1 MIKLLIKIFGLF
13 ILSII
18 ILIFYLSFFGIKT
31 KIFND
36 QIESKILGFNKQINL
51 ELQSVKLLLNPFDFT
66 ANLNTKN
73 ANLFFNNKQIQ
84 LESIKTNISLK
95 ALINKD
101 FSIDDLKISTKET
114 KIYELVSLARSV
126 QNSPKLFIL
135 DSIFKEG
142 SLVLSAYLRFD
153 KKGKVK
159 KDYEIE
165 GYLKNAKLNFLNK
178 LSIKDLNLNFNIK
191 HKRYNLETV
200 NGYFN
205 QIKLASSTIQIEE
218 KNNQFLINGKFINN
232 KKDFDINLFN
242 DLLGINFKDYN
253 LKKIIFSSEN
263 DFKLDLDKKLR
274 ISNLDINSKINLERL
289 VYKNNFSKIKNYL
302 PNLKDL
308 IELKDHEILINYKKN
323 NFNIGGAGSI
333 QNGDNLE
340 KLNYKVVK
348 KNDKII
354 FDTSI
359 DINKSALLVNEL
371 QYSKKENSKS
381 TFNVKGIFTKD
392 HNINFDLIS
401 FVENKNNFLIEN
413 LKLNNKFKVL
423 KIEKLKLDY
432 VNDNKI
438 KNKINLKKI
447 KNEYKIFGK
456 IFDISTLIDEVLMTS
471 DNDNDNNTSI
481 FHDLNTTLYINIDKT
496 YLDKETSVND
506 LNGQIIFKKNKI
518 YKLDLDSDFSNNK
531 KLTFTINTNELNEKI
546 TTLFSD
552 YPKPIVKRYKFIKGF
567 EEGTLDFNSIKK
579 NDTSNSVLVI
589 DNFKIQEVPV
599 LAKLL
604 TLASLQGIADLLT
617 GEGIRFTDFEMKF
630 TNKKGITT
638 IDEMYAIGP
647 AISILLDGYIQSEKL
662 VSLRGTLVPATT
674 INRSI
679 ASIPLLGKI
688 LVGKKV
694 GEGVFGVSFK
704 IKGPPKNLKTSVNPI
719 KTLTPRFITRTLEKI
734 KKN

>member
-1 MIKLLIKIFGLF
+1 M
-13 ILSII
+13 
-18 ILIFYLSFFGIKT
+18 
-31 KIFND
+31 
-36 QIESKILGFNKQINL
+36 
-51 ELQSVKLLLNPFDFT
+51 
-66 ANLNTKN
+66 
-73 ANLFFNNKQIQ
+73 
-84 LESIKTNISLK
+84 
-95 ALINKD
+95 
-101 FSIDDLKISTKET
+101 
-114 KIYELVSLARSV
+114 
-126 QNSPKLFIL
+126 
-135 DSIFKEG
+135 
-142 SLVLSAYLRFD
+142 
-153 KKGKVK
+153 
-159 KDYEIE
+159 
-165 GYLKNAKLNFLNK
+165 
-178 LSIKDLNLNFNIK
+178 
-191 HKRYNLETV
+191 
-200 NGYFN
+200 
-205 QIKLASSTIQIEE
+205 
-218 KNNQFLINGKFINN
+218 
-232 KKDFDINLFN
+232 
-242 DLLGINFKDYN
+242 
-253 LKKIIFSSEN
+253 
-263 DFKLDLDKKLR
+263 
-274 ISNLDINSKINLERL
+274 
-289 VYKNNFSKIKNYL
+289 
-302 PNLKDL
+302 
-308 IELKDHEILINYKKN
+308 
-323 NFNIGGAGSI
+323 
-333 QNGDNLE
+333 
-340 KLNYKVVK
+340 
-348 KNDKII
+348 
-354 FDTSI
+354 
-359 DINKSALLVNEL
+359 VNEL

-688 LVGKKV
+688 LVGKKSR
-694 GEGVFGVSFK
+694 GGS
-704 IKGPPKNLKTSVNPI
+704 IWC
-719 KTLTPRFITRTLEKI
+719 
-734 KKN
+734 